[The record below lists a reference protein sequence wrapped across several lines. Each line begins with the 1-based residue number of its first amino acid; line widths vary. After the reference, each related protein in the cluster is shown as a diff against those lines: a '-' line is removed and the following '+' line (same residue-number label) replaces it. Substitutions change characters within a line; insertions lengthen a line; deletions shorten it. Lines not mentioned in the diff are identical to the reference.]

1 MISYLANPARF
12 ERFARYASPIFG
24 GLAIIAAVIGL
35 YYALWLSPAE
45 RDQGEAVRIMYVHVP
60 AAWCAMMA
68 YSTLALASFVSFVW
82 RHPLADSAAKACALP
97 GTAFTALALATGSL
111 WGKPIWNTW
120 WQWDGRMTSV
130 LVLLF
135 IYLAYMALWAV
146 IDDKKRAARLAS
158 IFAMVGFINIP
169 IIKFSVE
176 WWNSLHQP
184 ASISKLDSAS
194 IYSPEMITALLV
206 MMAAYSF
213 LFGWLTINGVRRD
226 IARARAKTNR
236 AAAPAATA
244 TITEL

>member
-12 ERFARYASPIFG
+12 ERFAKYASPVFAVLSV
-24 GLAIIAAVIGL
+24 LALIVGL
-35 YYALWLSPAE
+35 YYALIKSPPE
-45 RDQGEAVRIMYVHVP
+45 KYQGDAARIMYVHVP

-68 YSTLALASFVSFVW
+68 YTALASASLVSFVW
-82 RHPLADSAAKACALP
+82 RHPLADSAAKAFALP
-97 GTAFTALALATGSL
+97 GAAFTFLALATGSL

-120 WQWDGRMTSV
+120 WEWDGRMTSV

-146 IDDKKRAARLAS
+146 IEDKKRAARLAS

-169 IIKFSVE
+169 IIKYSVE

-184 ASISKLDSAS
+184 ASISKLEASS
-194 IYSPEMITALLV
+194 IYSGEMIAALLI
-206 MMAAYSF
+206 MMLAYTC
-213 LFGWLTINGVRRD
+213 LFGWLSIHGIRRD
-226 IARARAKTNR
+226 IAKMKSARST
-236 AAAPAATA
+236 APAATA